1 MKLQTSV
8 KTGRRFVACG
18 AREIYL
24 GSMRLEDYLKHAN
37 QRIPLIVSQLLDAQD
52 WEPFEQR
59 YAATGRAPYSPR
71 YMMGLILYGVM
82 QGVSSLRDLEKLAR
96 LDLGCMWVAGGITPD
111 HANIGRFIVMHE
123 ESLTQGFFES
133 LTGSILKASHSNG
146 KRLAGDGTIIE
157 APCSHYKL
165 LKEEAVRERV
175 IKAHQALE
183 KAPDSKVGQK
193 ELEKARQCQ
202 ALFDER
208 LAARKIHNG
217 KGEVFISAQEPEA
230 VVQRLKR
237 GRGFA
242 ASYKPSVL
250 ANEDRIVVAHALH
263 ASSETRVMATML
275 EQSKRTTGQHAAEL
289 LLDAGYFDNTV
300 IQCTLDREISLL
312 CSPDKSSE
320 EVKGEKKF
328 RKGQFQYDAI
338 QDTYRCPAG
347 QDLHVITQTKPTALT
362 RARRIYAITSCEG
375 CALRTRCTKSAVG
388 RRIERYPEDEARDA
402 LRIVMQHPQARRIL
416 SQRKVMVEPV
426 FSALRRCGLDRFR
439 RQGLQAVKR
448 EFALHILAYNL
459 SKAVALLWGRL
470 LLATIYCFLDNLRRT
485 QVCY

>member
-1 MKLQTSV
+1 M
-8 KTGRRFVACG
+8 
-18 AREIYL
+18 
-24 GSMRLEDYLKHAN
+24 
-37 QRIPLIVSQLLDAQD
+37 
-52 WEPFEQR
+52 
-59 YAATGRAPYSPR
+59 
-71 YMMGLILYGVM
+71 
-82 QGVSSLRDLEKLAR
+82 
-96 LDLGCMWVAGGITPD
+96 
-111 HANIGRFIVMHE
+111 
-123 ESLTQGFFES
+123 
-133 LTGSILKASHSNG
+133 
-146 KRLAGDGTIIE
+146 
-157 APCSHYKL
+157 
-165 LKEEAVRERV
+165 RERI

-193 ELEKARQCQ
+193 ELERARQCQ

-217 KGEVFISAQEPEA
+217 KGEVFISAQEPKA

-275 EQSKRTTGQHAAEL
+275 ETHYRAACSRTAARS
-289 LLDAGYFDNTV
+289 GYFDNTV

-320 EVKGEKKF
+320 EVEGEKKF

-362 RARRIYAITSCEG
+362 RARRIYAIMQ
-375 CALRTRCTKSAVG
+375 L
-388 RRIERYPEDEARDA
+388 PHARVV
-402 LRIVMQHPQARRIL
+402 LYARAARN
-416 SQRKVMVEPV
+416 Q
-426 FSALRRCGLDRFR
+426 
-439 RQGLQAVKR
+439 Q
-448 EFALHILAYNL
+448 
-459 SKAVALLWGRL
+459 
-470 LLATIYCFLDNLRRT
+470 
-485 QVCY
+485 